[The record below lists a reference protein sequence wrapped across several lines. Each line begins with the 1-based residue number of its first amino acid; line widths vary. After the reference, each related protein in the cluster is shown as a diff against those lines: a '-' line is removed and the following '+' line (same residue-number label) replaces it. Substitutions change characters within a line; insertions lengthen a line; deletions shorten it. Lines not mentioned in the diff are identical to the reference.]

1 MVACLPV
8 CLLPSELA
16 LVRSQHDINDSQGSA
31 TPPVRVWC
39 PCPVHVPP
47 AEQANPG
54 ADAVAAWLG
63 LLPPPEPKPPS
74 ASEEG
79 DAQEHQH
86 QQQRPIQPP
95 SHFRGASALF
105 AGYVDDKAKLLLLA
119 ADAKKGQAKEARV
132 LLVGREGGADS
143 SFGGGAVS
151 VLYALK
157 ERARAFPPPQTPRA
171 KAGDGGEAAAGGPQI
186 DMDTSK

>member
-1 MVACLPV
+1 
-8 CLLPSELA
+8 
-16 LVRSQHDINDSQGSA
+16 
-31 TPPVRVWC
+31 
-39 PCPVHVPP
+39 VPP

-54 ADAVAAWLG
+54 ADAVAACLG
-63 LLPPPEPKPPS
+63 LLPPPGPKPPS
-74 ASEEG
+74 ASEAG

-86 QQQRPIQPP
+86 QQQQRPIQPP

-105 AGYVDDKAKLLLLA
+105 AGYADDKAKLLLLA
-119 ADAKKGQAKEARV
+119 ADAKKGQARGPRV
-132 LLVGREGGADS
+132 LLVGRKGRADS
-143 SFGGGAVS
+143 AFGGGAVS